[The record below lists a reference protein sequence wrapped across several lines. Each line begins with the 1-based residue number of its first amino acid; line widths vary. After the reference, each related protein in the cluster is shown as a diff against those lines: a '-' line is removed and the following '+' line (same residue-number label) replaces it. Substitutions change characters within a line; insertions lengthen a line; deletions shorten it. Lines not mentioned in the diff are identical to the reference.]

1 MDGVANVDPVVL
13 NVSGTPGRRGL
24 PPPGRVFLFSLVG
37 GLRVRAV
44 IAPVVALVLG
54 AAATPALAQ
63 TEWDLKQAFEGQ
75 FVIVKMDMPAT
86 QRGVDLYPDRQPS
99 VDFREYSARVREF
112 GVALKPGD
120 RIMVTTIRVKKKNIE
135 FQLGGGGY
143 GVFGDD
149 TGYVYV
155 PEESK
160 SRREKD
166 LEKWI
171 KDERDYER
179 RRRMQRE
186 LDDLRRDREREN
198 RRARSESRE
207 LTAQKQSEIASKRL
221 DAGSRFNLWFE
232 EFRLASRVPTP
243 REVRQMLSQFVDFE
257 GAPGPG
263 PGPRTDARP
272 MAPLPP
278 PPPPRGDL
286 QRVSELRR
294 GMSMEEVHDMLGEP
308 ARNKSGKQ
316 GELTTVTEWYDDGD
330 RVTEVVYVGNVIVRF
345 STSSK

>member
-1 MDGVANVDPVVL
+1 
-13 NVSGTPGRRGL
+13 
-24 PPPGRVFLFSLVG
+24 LFAG
-37 GLRVRAV
+37 GLRVRAHIASLV
-44 IAPVVALVLG
+44 AVVLAAAAAPVH
-54 AAATPALAQ
+54 AQ
-63 TEWDLKQAFEGQ
+63 SEWELKQAFEGK

-86 QRGVDLYPDRQPS
+86 QRGVDLYPDRQPP

-112 GVALKPGD
+112 GVALRPGD
-120 RIMVTTIRVKKKNIE
+120 RIMVTTVRVKKKNIE

-155 PEESK
+155 PEEGR

-166 LEKWI
+166 LENRI
-171 KDERDYER
+171 KDERDSDR

-198 RRARSESRE
+198 RRARSESRD

-232 EFRLASRVPTP
+232 EGRLESRAPTP
-243 REVRQMLSQFVDFE
+243 REVRLMLSQFIDFE
-257 GAPGPG
+257 GAPGP
-263 PGPRTDARP
+263 RTDTRP

-278 PPPPRGDL
+278 PPPPEPRGDL
-286 QRVSELRR
+286 ARVSELRR
-294 GMSMEEVHDMLGEP
+294 GMSMDEVHDMLGDP
-308 ARNKSGKQ
+308 TRNRAGKQ
-316 GELTTVTEWYDDGD
+316 GELTTITEWYEDGD

>member
-1 MDGVANVDPVVL
+1 M
-13 NVSGTPGRRGL
+13 
-24 PPPGRVFLFSLVG
+24 
-37 GLRVRAV
+37 RAH
-44 IAPVVALVLG
+44 IAPLVTLVL
-54 AAATPALAQ
+54 AAVAAPAQAQ
-63 TEWDLKQAFEGQ
+63 TEWDLKKAFEGQ

-86 QRGVDLYPDRQPS
+86 QRGVDIYPDRDPS
-99 VDFREYSARVREF
+99 VDFRAYSARVREF

-120 RIMVTTIRVKKKNIE
+120 RIMVTTVRVKKKNIE

-186 LDDLRRDREREN
+186 LDELRRDREREN

-207 LTAQKQSEIASKRL
+207 LTAQKESEIASKRL

-232 EFRLASRVPTP
+232 EGRLEARAPTP
-243 REVRQMLSQFVDFE
+243 REVRQMLSQFIDF
-257 GAPGPG
+257 GDGP
-263 PGPRTDARP
+263 PPMRLEPRQTDSRV
-272 MAPLPP
+272 MAPP
-278 PPPPRGDL
+278 PPPPAPRGDL
-286 QRVSELRR
+286 ARVGELRR
-294 GMSMEEVHDMLGEP
+294 GMSMDEVHDMLGEP
-308 ARNKSGKQ
+308 TRNKGGKQ
-316 GELTTVTEWYDDGD
+316 GELTTITEWYDDGD

-345 STSSK
+345 STASK

>member
-1 MDGVANVDPVVL
+1 VRAFIAPFAAVVL
-13 NVSGTPGRRGL
+13 GL
-24 PPPGRVFLFSLVG
+24 S
-37 GLRVRAV
+37 A
-44 IAPVVALVLG
+44 APVQ
-54 AAATPALAQ
+54 AQ
-63 TEWDLKQAFEGQ
+63 TEWDLKQAFEGK

-120 RIMVTTIRVKKKNIE
+120 RIMVTTVRVKKKNIE

-186 LDDLRRDREREN
+186 LDELRRDREREN

-207 LTAQKQSEIASKRL
+207 LTAQKESEIASKRL

-243 REVRQMLSQFVDFE
+243 REMRLMLGQYLDFE
-257 GAPGPG
+257 GAPMSGPG
-263 PGPRTDARP
+263 PGSRP
-272 MAPLPP
+272 GPMGPP
-278 PPPPRGDL
+278 PPPPPPQGDL
-286 QRVSELRR
+286 SRVSELRR
-294 GMSMEEVHDMLGEP
+294 GMPMEEVHEMLGQP
-308 ARNKSGKQ
+308 TRNKAGKQ
-316 GELTTVTEWYDDGD
+316 GDLTTITEWYEDGD